1 MHKTVEQIIAE
12 VFEVDESSLSDD
24 LTPETVDRWDSLN
37 HFRLITALEQAFR
50 IKLSMQEIQSLES
63 IGKIREV
70 VDRHTSEQSETA

>member
-1 MHKTVEQIIAE
+1 MHRTVEQIIAE

-50 IKLSMQEIQSLES
+50 IKLSMREIQSLES